1 MNAKNKELRIGFIG
15 LIIVLILV
23 FIIGLVIYKPEPVII
38 QGEAEASVVRISGKV
53 PARISKFNAQEGDI
67 VNAGDTLVY
76 LDSPEL
82 YAKME
87 QASAAEQAASAQ
99 SQKAKNGARKELI
112 QGAYEMWQKA
122 QVGEDIARK
131 SFDRVQNLYDK
142 EVVPAQKRDEAE
154 AQYNAAVATTK
165 AAKSQYDMAVNGADV
180 EDKIAANALVMR
192 AKGAVNEVKSYIKET
207 MLTAP
212 ISGQIE
218 EVYPERGELVGTGA
232 PIMSIIDLND
242 IWFTFNVREDLLG
255 SMKQG
260 TILKIK
266 IPALNNLV
274 VEAKV
279 FNMKALA
286 SYATWRSTKTSGQID
301 VKTFEVKVRPVN
313 KVENLLPGMT
323 GIVVK

>member
-1 MNAKNKELRIGFIG
+1 MNAKNKELRIGLIG

-122 QVGEDIARK
+122 KIGEDIAK
-131 SFDRVQNLYDK
+131 
-142 EVVPAQKRDEAE
+142 
-154 AQYNAAVATTK
+154 
-165 AAKSQYDMAVNGADV
+165 
-180 EDKIAANALVMR
+180 
-192 AKGAVNEVKSYIKET
+192 KSYIR
-207 MLTAP
+207 
-212 ISGQIE
+212 
-218 EVYPERGELVGTGA
+218 Y
-232 PIMSIIDLND
+232 N
-242 IWFTFNVREDLLG
+242 
-255 SMKQG
+255 
-260 TILKIK
+260 
-266 IPALNNLV
+266 
-274 VEAKV
+274 
-279 FNMKALA
+279 
-286 SYATWRSTKTSGQID
+286 
-301 VKTFEVKVRPVN
+301 
-313 KVENLLPGMT
+313 
-323 GIVVK
+323 